1 VYAGGNALSRSDD
14 SGAVAIIV
22 ALLAVTLF
30 GFGALVVDIGNAD
43 SVHAQGQSTVD
54 AAALAGVRTL
64 ASGGSAGD
72 VVTAVKS
79 YVDQNMGITAADW
92 SGCNDL
98 AALGPQIDTDVAT
111 DTCISTLTSSVPGV
125 TSFQVR
131 VKLPPRHVPSTFGGL
146 FGVNSIAISPVAQ
159 ALSGQPLPPECGP
172 CDPALDEATGQPKPP
187 TPALPFQLPDPA
199 TVPAAA
205 PLDPLLGDCPT
216 PGLFTPD
223 AFPTGVTIQN
233 TFACTLKPGLY
244 VFEDTNLDVEAG
256 ASIAS
261 FLSDGSDGL
270 PINTGVTLVFYG
282 TATMTV
288 EGHIGILI
296 PGGGGQRSPLIAS
309 KPDVAVPP
317 GGSPQPIPGVA
328 IVIDRPNPAVART
341 FTLGDGFDITGSIYA
356 IDGQTTWAT
365 VSGDCPA
372 IGSTCWVHD
381 EGANSVIATTATAF
395 SDPDASGIG
404 RIPTVSTDHPMV
416 EPPPSAPHLVQ

>member
-1 VYAGGNALSRSDD
+1 MVLVHAGRLRSAGGE
-14 SGAVAIIV
+14 SGAIAIIV

-30 GFGALVVDIGNAD
+30 GFAALVVDIGNAD
-43 SVHAQGQSTVD
+43 SVHEQGQSAVD

-64 ASGGSAGD
+64 ASGGSDED
-72 VVTAVKS
+72 VENAVKG
-79 YVDQNMGITAADW
+79 YVAANMGVTSW
-92 SGCNDL
+92 RGCTDPAPL
-98 AALGPQIDTDVAT
+98 AVKVDSDTS
-111 DTCISTLTSSVPGV
+111 DTCISTLTSGTPGV
-125 TSFQVR
+125 TSYQVR
-131 VKLPPRHVPSTFGGL
+131 VKLPPKHVPSTFAGI
-146 FGVNSIAISPVAQ
+146 FGVSSIAVSPVAQ

-172 CDPALDEATGQPKPP
+172 CDPVIDETTLQPNPP
-187 TPALPFQLPDPA
+187 APALPFQLPDPA

-223 AFPTGVTIQN
+223 AFPTGVRIQN

-282 TATMTV
+282 TAMMTV

-309 KPDVAVPP
+309 KPDVVVTP
-317 GGSPQPIPGVA
+317 GGPPQPIPGVA
-328 IVIDRPNPAVART
+328 IVLDQFPPAVAAPRI
-341 FTLGDGFDITGSIYA
+341 FSLGDHFDITGSVYA
-356 IDGQTTWAT
+356 LDGQTTWDTAT
-365 VSGDCPA
+365 GDCPA
-372 IGSTCWVHD
+372 VGSTCWVHD
-381 EGANSVIATTATAF
+381 EGANSVIATTTTHFA
-395 SDPDASGIG
+395 DN
-404 RIPTVSTDHPMV
+404 RIPTVGSDHPMA
-416 EPPPSAPHLVQ
+416 EPPPSAPHLVK